1 VGWRRRPAPRLGAAA
16 RMGSWRRPRGGQA
29 RRTPRSQLARVSFSA
44 SPARQSRPR
53 ERLRRRPLTTR
64 SAWRRITGRCV
75 NHRCVSGKPLS
86 GCANRVFAQQ
96 HACSG
101 DAPPVPSCRVLESVV
116 VLAEPDVRTRQ
127 PSLARPL
134 VVVHPR
140 RDWAASA
147 RRQQIT
153 SPPHGRRSVPLAGR
167 RVRGG
172 NNRIH
177 TRARVSCEHRRS
189 SCSPPAPRSM

>member
-1 VGWRRRPAPRLGAAA
+1 MANLSRVLAWTHSSHVGLPFRTRLYHRTAAA
-16 RMGSWRRPRGGQA
+16 WS
-29 RRTPRSQLARVSFSA
+29 TV
-44 SPARQSRPR
+44 
-53 ERLRRRPLTTR
+53 RPLTTR

-75 NHRCVSGKPLS
+75 NHRCVSGKRLS

-101 DAPPVPSCRVLESVV
+101 DAPPVPSSQVLESVV